1 MRFVVHKMGL
11 KDKKG
16 QGRVTWVIVVML
28 IAVVVTIVI
37 LNFSSKGMDK
47 GEKGL
52 FSCQGKGGSCVVSI
66 EGKDCAYTCD
76 DAKQIVSPILQCSDD
91 KGKERCCCVKKD

>member
-1 MRFVVHKMGL
+1 MRFVVNKMVL
-11 KDKKG
+11 NDKNG

-37 LNFSSKGMDK
+37 LNFSSEGMDK

-52 FSCQGKGGSCVVSI
+52 FSCQGKGGSCEVSI

-76 DAKQIVSPILQCSDD
+76 EANLIVSPMLQCPDEND
-91 KGKERCCCVKKD
+91 KERCCCVKKD